1 MVIKYLSYLY
11 SANNNIM
18 MLTKLDIPMF
28 MPIFSVAIAVKIYA
42 I

>member
-1 MVIKYLSYLY
+1 
-11 SANNNIM
+11 M

-28 MPIFSVAIAVKIYA
+28 MLVFSVAIAVKIYA